1 MASVLQREPDWTVL
15 PAATPI
21 ALTRLLRRS
30 LEKDLRR
37 RLHDIADAR
46 IEIEDA
52 RSRTSSIESVQPAV
66 LDPAGLRWRRTAF
79 AAMATLAL
87 VAAGVTIRL
96 PKDGRAIVAMGPSAQ
111 TIATQ
116 LTNYGGTEA
125 AGALSPDGRS
135 FVFVSDHGGT
145 TDIWLRQVS
154 GGEPIRLTNDTVE
167 EGDLAYAPDGDSVY
181 FTRFDANG
189 TGIWRTGVLGGVPR
203 RVLDNAQKPALSRD
217 GRSLAYVNSATPNLR
232 GGGWEIVLSGLS
244 GGGSRTL
251 VRGIPAGLG
260 PPRPAWSPD
269 GRWIAYMT
277 GALFGPLSMFVV
289 DVDTGQQRQITQLP
303 PGTIE
308 SGQPAW
314 LPDSRHLVVPYIPLS
329 RQQSPN
335 DLGIVDI
342 RDGAISRFTTT
353 VAEGFSVP
361 SVSADGSRLIATSV
375 SRLSEI
381 WKVPLGRE
389 PEASGRAA
397 VRLVDSSM
405 RPMWSS
411 VSRDGRRL
419 LFNSPASGARNL
431 WMMPVDG
438 SAPSR
443 QITAMPG
450 DAVSHSSLSPDNTR
464 VAFAS
469 IASGHSDIWTQNID
483 RSDLRQLTN
492 DEPADSWPVWSPDG
506 HWVAYLSSREGRAE
520 AWRVRTSGGS
530 PEKFSDG
537 PTLGDWIRRPDGN
550 GTWIVRGG
558 VELVDVEHHAVVWRE
573 PLSSAGPT
581 LSLPVFSLDG
591 RWISAPFREAR
602 DHDAIRIFDT
612 ASGKS
617 RVAVKLPFHVA
628 FRASWTDGGHS
639 MIVNRDDRVTHIVL
653 FDHFWPGQSSR

>member
-1 MASVLQREPDWTVL
+1 MAAKACEGDSDLRREVESLLAQDSSDGLTFARRNGREPLTPGRRIGHYEILTALGAGGQGEVYRARDAKLGRDVAIKILPGLFTSDPDRLTRFEREARVLASLNHSHIGAIYGVEEADGVRALVLELVEGDTLNDRMARGPVPPAEALAIASQIADALDAAHEKGIVHRDLKPANIQITPDGVVKVLDFGLAKVAFGDASPDLTESPTVTVGGTQKGVILGTAAYMSPEQARGQIVDKRTDIWAFGCVLYEMLTGRTPFARDTLTDTLAAIVEQEPDWTVL
-15 PAATPI
+15 PAATPV
-21 ALTRLLRRS
+21 TVSRLLQRCVD
-30 LEKDLRR
+30 KDLKR
-37 RLHDIADAR
+37 RLRDIGDAR

-203 RVLDNAQKPALSRD
+203 KVLDNAQKPALSRD

-232 GGGWEIVLSGLS
+232 GGAWEIVLSGLS

-260 PPRPAWSPD
+260 PPRLAWSPD

-314 LPDSRHLVVPYIPLS
+314 LPDSRHLVVLVHPT
-329 RQQSPN
+329 
-335 DLGIVDI
+335 
-342 RDGAISRFTTT
+342 F
-353 VAEGFSVP
+353 
-361 SVSADGSRLIATSV
+361 AT
-375 SRLSEI
+375 
-381 WKVPLGRE
+381 
-389 PEASGRAA
+389 A
-397 VRLVDSSM
+397 V
-405 RPMWSS
+405 
-411 VSRDGRRL
+411 
-419 LFNSPASGARNL
+419 
-431 WMMPVDG
+431 
-438 SAPSR
+438 
-443 QITAMPG
+443 
-450 DAVSHSSLSPDNTR
+450 
-464 VAFAS
+464 
-469 IASGHSDIWTQNID
+469 TQ
-483 RSDLRQLTN
+483 
-492 DEPADSWPVWSPDG
+492 
-506 HWVAYLSSREGRAE
+506 
-520 AWRVRTSGGS
+520 
-530 PEKFSDG
+530 
-537 PTLGDWIRRPDGN
+537 
-550 GTWIVRGG
+550 
-558 VELVDVEHHAVVWRE
+558 
-573 PLSSAGPT
+573 
-581 LSLPVFSLDG
+581 
-591 RWISAPFREAR
+591 
-602 DHDAIRIFDT
+602 
-612 ASGKS
+612 
-617 RVAVKLPFHVA
+617 
-628 FRASWTDGGHS
+628 
-639 MIVNRDDRVTHIVL
+639 
-653 FDHFWPGQSSR
+653 